1 MLRRTNYGEAD
12 RILQLITPTGRRAV
26 MARGVRK
33 EKSKLA
39 GGVELF
45 AVSDVVLGKG
55 KGDLNILTSARL
67 VVFYKN
73 ILSSYERMEFGYEVL
88 KQVARASE
96 MVDEPEWY
104 EVLDE
109 VLAALDDLT
118 VDIRLI
124 RTWFYIR
131 HSSLLG
137 HELGLRLDV
146 DGQKI
151 EEGVRYVYD
160 VAEQG
165 LRQAE
170 AGDVDSDSVK
180 LLRVIS
186 VKPLHIVKQIGGI
199 DDVIAICECVARAH
213 AALD

>member
-67 VVFYKN
+67 VVFYRN

-104 EVLDE
+104 EVIDE

-151 EEGVRYVYD
+151 EEGDRYVYD
-160 VAEQG
+160 MAERG
-165 LRQAE
+165 LRRAE
-170 AGDVDSDSVK
+170 TGDISSDGIK
-180 LLRVIS
+180 LLRIINAKRLS
-186 VKPLHIVKQIGGI
+186 VLKQVGGI
-199 DDVIAICECVARAH
+199 DEAVYICQQTSRVH
-213 AALD
+213 AGI